1 MYTIGL
7 LSTDPSAAET
17 QRSLGLA
24 SFAIPLCFNFI
35 VTGLIVGRIWY
46 KGRNSTL
53 ALQSSGGVRSRSNH
67 IQHAMA
73 ILIES
78 GMLYF
83 AVQFVETVL
92 QALGHPAQIL
102 VAFVATQIYVRIHVN
117 FVSRFLSTFPA
128 NRVSHLVSFSF
139 ESALD
144 KELKPTTFTGQIC
157 TLTGA
162 VFPRQS
168 EAQVL
173 VKCHSIRPPPPTA
186 ARLSTSKHK
195 TLK

>member
-102 VAFVATQIYVRIHVN
+102 VAFVATQIYVCIRVN
-117 FVSRFLSTFPA
+117 FRTWFVS
-128 NRVSHLVSFSF
+128 
-139 ESALD
+139 
-144 KELKPTTFTGQIC
+144 
-157 TLTGA
+157 
-162 VFPRQS
+162 
-168 EAQVL
+168 
-173 VKCHSIRPPPPTA
+173 
-186 ARLSTSKHK
+186 
-195 TLK
+195 